1 MKRCILTFVLATV
14 AGLGLS
20 SLVAKNAGAYPG
32 GYCINASGCARC
44 EACLKDS
51 ATASSGKCV
60 KVQGCN

>member
-1 MKRCILTFVLATV
+1 MKRSILTFVLATA

-20 SLVAKNAGAYPG
+20 SLLAKRADAYPG

-44 EACLKDS
+44 EVCLKES